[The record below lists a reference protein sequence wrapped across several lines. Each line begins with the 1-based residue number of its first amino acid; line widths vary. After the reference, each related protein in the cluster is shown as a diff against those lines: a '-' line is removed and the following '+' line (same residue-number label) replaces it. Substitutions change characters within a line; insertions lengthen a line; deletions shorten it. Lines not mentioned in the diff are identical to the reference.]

1 MHLLQITSRSIRQD
15 HCIAAGGDGEP
26 STGDAFVANNVMQS
40 KERIIPLPLRGDGVH
55 RQLRQ
60 SVIYIAACV
69 PFMFGKT
76 SLASSP

>member
-15 HCIAAGGDGEP
+15 HCIAAGGDGGAQHGRRVRCKQRHAVE
-26 STGDAFVANNVMQS
+26 G
-40 KERIIPLPLRGDGVH
+40 IIPLPPRGDGVH

-69 PFMFGKT
+69 PFTFGKT